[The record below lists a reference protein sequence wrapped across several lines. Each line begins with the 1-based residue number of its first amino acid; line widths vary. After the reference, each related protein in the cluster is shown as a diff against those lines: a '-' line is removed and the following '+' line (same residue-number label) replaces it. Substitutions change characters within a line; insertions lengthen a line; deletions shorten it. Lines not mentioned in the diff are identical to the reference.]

1 MRLDFHNDCQETPSM
16 WGKLNSIL
24 FFYKEDT
31 YPCSLDMQY
40 FSIYIQID
48 TVILNWLHL
57 RYNEHTSEPA
67 T

>member
-1 MRLDFHNDCQETPSM
+1 M

-31 YPCSLDMQY
+31 YPCSLDLQY

-57 RYNEHTSEPA
+57 RYNEHASEPA